1 LGTSLDQEGSQVKEN
16 GMVKKIISVGHLTN
30 RHFEVLRQ
38 WVRRHCP
45 IGTDTPFDEVID
57 RLDRVPDDLPSRKRL

>member
-38 WVRRHCP
+38 WVRRHFP